1 MIVFVGTRYS
11 VSALPITKSQP
22 QHANS
27 PPDLCRLL
35 QGKLQ
40 CVGSCIRGVAALPSP
55 TVTFG
60 FILATL
66 IGALFHLVVGGDF
79 RRLALYLLCS
89 WAGFGLGHVAGTLFQ
104 IETFNIGTLRA
115 FPAIMGS
122 LIALIVA
129 LSLSSGRARKRSAR
143 R

>member
-1 MIVFVGTRYS
+1 M
-11 VSALPITKSQP
+11 
-22 QHANS
+22 
-27 PPDLCRLL
+27 
-35 QGKLQ
+35 
-40 CVGSCIRGVAALPSP
+40 RGAAPLPSP
-55 TVTFG
+55 TFTFG
-60 FILATL
+60 FIIATL
-66 IGALFHLVVGGDF
+66 IGAIFHLVVGGDF
-79 RRLALYLLCS
+79 RRLALYLLCG
-89 WAGFGLGHVAGTLFQ
+89 WAGFGLGHVAGTLFG